1 MCRYL
6 VVETHP
12 DGPPFGLLDAYGQ
25 YHLARALSRRP
36 LVQAVLHGAQPHLGL
51 HFLAAAGSGLRYSAA
66 FEHVRVGRQEMED
79 RLRGWLVDAR
89 QGMTPIPTGPQ
100 QPGPSDRCT
109 A

>member
-25 YHLARALSRRP
+25 YHLACALSRRP

-79 RLRGWLVDAR
+79 RLRGWLVVSG
-89 QGMTPIPTGPQ
+89 QSMTPIPTGPQ
-100 QPGPSDRCT
+100 QPGRPGLCL